1 MTTDT
6 QVSNTVSQDLAWA
19 RHHLFLLVAVAVL
32 VVGSVYG
39 ILTVIANHDHQNFLQ
54 QQAILQQF
62 SEQNKQVQ
70 AQTKAEIDALAQQNT
85 VLQQQLTVI
94 TAAIAT
100 RDAQLIK
107 DRDAI
112 KTLPPSQLA
121 TKWGAAANE
130 PAPTIDTNGNFL
142 APLPLAQKSTD
153 ALIQVPVLTQDKK
166 DLQTQVDKET
176 TVATNTQKQFDDEK
190 KAHASDKELCTQTVG
205 TKDSEIKDL
214 KAQARKRNVIIAV
227 IAAAFG
233 FGLGHKY

>member
-6 QVSNTVSQDLAWA
+6 QVSNTISQDLAWA
-19 RHHLFLLVAVAVL
+19 RHHLFLLVAVAIL
-32 VVGSVYG
+32 VIGSVYG
-39 ILTVIANHDHQNFLQ
+39 ILTVIANHDKQSFLQ

-130 PAPTIDTNGNFL
+130 PAP
-142 APLPLAQKSTD
+142 
-153 ALIQVPVLTQDKK
+153 QVPVLTQDKK

-190 KAHASDKELCTQTVG
+190 KAHTSDKELCIQTVG
-205 TKDSEIKDL
+205 TRDSEIKDL
-214 KAQARKRNVIIAV
+214 KAQARKRNIIIAV
-227 IAAAFG
+227 ISAAFG